1 MGSGDEQD
9 ANASCVSDDSSTAYT
24 PTHTTAHDGSPDS
37 HSSIVHDN
45 FSPRAPSPGK
55 TYIIRHRKSGKV
67 VALKR
72 GRLGLEDDSDPEI
85 SCRWDCMQT
94 LGWLGFRDTASD
106 SFLGRDGNFAFRAS
120 EKLHL
125 PWEWFVV
132 AAQGNEGCHLQ
143 SPHWLS
149 LRWVGIGNDGRTLVD
164 VTSSAEAA
172 LWEFVEV

>member
-1 MGSGDEQD
+1 MDTRHEKDS
-9 ANASCVSDDSSTAYT
+9 NASDASDDSSTAYT
-24 PTHTTAHDGSPDS
+24 PTHTTEHGPSS
-37 HSSIVHDN
+37 HSDSPCAHVS
-45 FSPRAPSPGK
+45 FSPRAPTPGQ
-55 TYIIRHRKSGKV
+55 TYMIRHRESGKV
-67 VALKR
+67 IGLNH
-72 GRLGLEDDSDPEI
+72 GRLGLEENSDPQNG
-85 SCRWDCMQT
+85 CYWDCVQT
-94 LGWLGFRDTASD
+94 LGWVGFRETVSNN
-106 SFLGRDGNFAFRAS
+106 FLGRDGNFAFRAT

-149 LRWVGIGNDGRTLVD
+149 LRWVGIGQDGRSLVD

>member
-1 MGSGDEQD
+1 MGGGAEHN
-9 ANASCVSDDSSTAYT
+9 ANASDVSGDSTTVYT
-24 PTHTTAHDGSPDS
+24 PTHTTEDDGSPRS
-37 HSSIVHDN
+37 PPSPVHEN

-55 TYIIRHRKSGKV
+55 TYIIRHRNSGKV

-72 GRLGLEDDSDPEI
+72 GRLGLEDDSDPKI

-94 LGWLGFRDTASD
+94 LGWFGFCDTASNN
-106 SFLGRDGNFAFRAS
+106 FLGRDGNFAFRAS
-120 EKLHL
+120 AKLHL
-125 PWEWFVV
+125 PWEWFVI
-132 AAQGNEGCHLQ
+132 AAQGNEGWYLQ

-149 LRWVGIGNDGRTLVD
+149 LRWVGIGKDGRTLVD